1 MNGHKRNRIEVES
14 EEMSNYLSKTDG
26 KSFQKKKKTA
36 ILTKPD
42 FLSFEKDNLLG
53 ILK

>member
-1 MNGHKRNRIEVES
+1 MNRHKRNRIEVES
-14 EEMSNYLSKTDG
+14 EEKSNYLSKTDG
-26 KSFQKKKKTA
+26 KSFQKKKTA